1 MTQRTLSNKS
11 CSLWETRSETSR
23 LNLLKPHTTKV
34 TREDDHQVN
43 TYHNCLKGS
52 RSIIQCSLPNS
63 TFLLSFFFHF
73 NWLNSWPWFFF
84 LPPFSWPNFTVSFFH
99 CKAAYWV
106 FVSACKA
113 ENVLGS
119 VLLSFC
125 GHENQQE
132 LSSFSSVF
140 MQRFLFVR
148 TRHSPL
154 KTYFWVCGCGLK
166 TTITQV
172 FLHPFYE

>member
-11 CSLWETRSETSR
+11 CSLWETKSETSG

-52 RSIIQCSLPNS
+52 RSIIQCSVPHS
-63 TFLLSFFFHF
+63 TFLLSFYFFTLID
-73 NWLNSWPWFFF
+73 WTAGLDSFFF
-84 LPPFSWPNFTVSFFH
+84 PPSVGRILHMSFFH

-119 VLLSFC
+119 LLLSSC

-154 KTYFWVCGCGLK
+154 KTYFWVCGCG
-166 TTITQV
+166 
-172 FLHPFYE
+172 